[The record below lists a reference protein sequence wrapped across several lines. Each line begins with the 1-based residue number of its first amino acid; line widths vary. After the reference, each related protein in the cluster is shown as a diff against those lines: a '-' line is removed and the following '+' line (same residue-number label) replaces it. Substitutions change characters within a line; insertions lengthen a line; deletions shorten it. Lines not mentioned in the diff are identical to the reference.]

1 MNDLVIAGDRES
13 GEEYLAR
20 IVDGDAHGHDPPPR
34 PIVMILRAVRYPN
47 QRAFAHPDRPME
59 LPAIRAGTL
68 CRMEILREPTEAE
81 RALLFMM
88 EADALGRAIRKAMRE
103 TDSEGEREILRRHAK
118 GEIGRG
124 RVMLTFR
131 KSDID
136 WLKSLTGTNTE
147 NRPLCRSEAHGIPE
161 DMDELPGGH

>member
-1 MNDLVIAGDRES
+1 MIAGDRES

-20 IVDGDAHGHDPPPR
+20 IVDGEAHGHDPPPR

-47 QRAFAHPDRPME
+47 QRAFAYADRPME
-59 LPAIRAGTL
+59 LPAIGAGTL
-68 CRMEILREPTEAE
+68 CRLDILREPTEAE
-81 RALLFMM
+81 RALLSIT
-88 EADALGRAIRKAMRE
+88 EAEALGRAIRRAMRE

-124 RVMLTFR
+124 RVMVTFHP
-131 KSDID
+131 SDIAD
-136 WLKSLTGTNTE
+136 LKKYSGK
-147 NRPLCRSEAHGIPE
+147 CEAHGIPE